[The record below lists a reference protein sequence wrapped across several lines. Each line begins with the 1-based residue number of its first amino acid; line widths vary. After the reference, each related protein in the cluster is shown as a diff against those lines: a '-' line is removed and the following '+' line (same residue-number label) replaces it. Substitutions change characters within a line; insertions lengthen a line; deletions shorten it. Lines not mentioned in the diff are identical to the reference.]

1 MHVLGKAQA
10 QKKTE
15 NTLSLPLRLILAQ
28 RPYNNQNKTKQRR
41 ANFEEQEKSQ
51 RQKVEQPFPGMGG
64 EDRGVIVQ
72 YRVSVLQDK
81 KILEMGGGECC
92 TIL

>member
-28 RPYNNQNKTKQRR
+28 RPYNNQNKTKTR

-51 RQKVEQPFPGMGG
+51 RQKVEWQFPGMGG

-81 KILEMGGGECC
+81 KILEMGGGDCC
-92 TIL
+92 TTL